1 MTHRHIHLTPN
12 SLHPVLTKTLLLGA
26 ALLGATCQP
35 TRPASTAAAPPAPGE
50 PATAP
55 PAKPLGRG
63 SEKLYAH
70 RWTLTEAAG
79 QPVTPTGDA
88 REAHLLFF
96 PPSRLS
102 GATGCNRLT
111 GSFELTGTGGLTFS
125 PLATTRMMCP
135 EPAAQAET
143 RFVQA
148 LATVQTY
155 YVTDAALELRDGA
168 SGIVARFRATPASPK
183 K

>member
-1 MTHRHIHLTPN
+1 M
-12 SLHPVLTKTLLLGA
+12 LTKTLLLGA
-26 ALLGATCQP
+26 ALLAACQP
-35 TRPASTAAAPPAPGE
+35 TRPAATAATPPVPGSPAVAAPVPAAPPTE
-50 PATAP
+50 PT
-55 PAKPLGRG
+55 GGG

-111 GSFELTGTGGLTFS
+111 GTFELTGTGRMTFS

-135 EPAAQAET
+135 EPATQLEP
-143 RFVQA
+143 RMLQA
-148 LATVQTY
+148 LAAVQTY
-155 YVTDAALELRDGA
+155 YVTDTVLELRDGA
-168 SGIVARFRATPASPK
+168 STVVARFRAAPASPEK
-183 K
+183 

>member
-1 MTHRHIHLTPN
+1 M
-12 SLHPVLTKTLLLGA
+12 LTKPLLLGA
-26 ALLGATCQP
+26 ALLAAACQP
-35 TRPASTAAAPPAPGE
+35 TRPAATAATPTVPDSPAVAPAATPAEPPG
-50 PATAP
+50 
-55 PAKPLGRG
+55 GG
-63 SEKLYAH
+63 SEKLFAH

-79 QPVTPTGDA
+79 QPVTSTGDA

-111 GSFELTGTGGLTFS
+111 GTFELTGTGQMKFS

-135 EPAAQAET
+135 EPAAAAET

-148 LATVQTY
+148 LGTVKTY
-155 YVTDAALELRDGA
+155 YVTDAALELRDGTA
-168 SGIVARFRATPASPK
+168 VVARFRAAPPNADK
-183 K
+183 